1 MRERLGGGGR
11 GGGDGVTV
19 AWVEEINQ
27 QETITHFQV
36 LCLASV
42 SSFPFPSLCTG
53 NTNLIYSVIRSKVV
67 FYQLANLPEDSYLL
81 LSPRDE
87 SPAPLSY
94 SDSGDA
100 TARSK
105 GKNVCGDVGSRLK
118 AI

>member
-1 MRERLGGGGR
+1 MG
-11 GGGDGVTV
+11 GVTG

-27 QETITHFQV
+27 QETITHFQA
-36 LCLASV
+36 LCLALV

-81 LSPRDE
+81 LSPRDH
-87 SPAPLSY
+87 SPAPVSY

-100 TARSK
+100 ARSK
-105 GKNVCGDVGSRLK
+105 GKNMCGDVGSRLK
-118 AI
+118 SI